1 MPIIDR
7 VLTDQQL
14 ALLTAV
20 VDRIIP
26 SEGEMPG
33 AAEMGISGFIEGV
46 LLAQMPIRR
55 RFIEGLTQIEI
66 AASAKGQGD
75 FEGLSGEDQDSAL
88 REVEAA
94 NSTFFD
100 ELVRQ
105 TYNGY
110 YTNREVFQKLGIPEA
125 SAPDSGRQPEL
136 LDVTLLERQR
146 QRAPFWRQI

>member
-33 AAEMGISGFIEGV
+33 AAEMGLPGFIEGV
-46 LLAQMPIRR
+46 LVAQMPIRR
-55 RFIEGLTQIEI
+55 QFIEGLAQIEI
-66 AASAKGQGD
+66 AASVKGQGG
-75 FEGLSGEDQDSAL
+75 FGGLSGEDQDSAL

-125 SAPDSGRQPEL
+125 SAPDSGRQPDL
-136 LDVTLLERQR
+136 LDVSLLERQR